1 MAGGERD
8 RDSATRDG
16 LAAAGAAVFAVVC
29 CAGPPLFAV
38 LAGGVALG
46 TLLGVGAGVFAALVV
61 GGALAARARRRRN
74 RAVTAARHPSSFP
87 RHKENRQ

>member
-16 LAAAGAAVFAVVC
+16 LAAAGAAVFAV
-29 CAGPPLFAV
+29 
-38 LAGGVALG
+38 
-46 TLLGVGAGVFAALVV
+46 
-61 GGALAARARRRRN
+61 
-74 RAVTAARHPSSFP
+74 AARHPSPFP